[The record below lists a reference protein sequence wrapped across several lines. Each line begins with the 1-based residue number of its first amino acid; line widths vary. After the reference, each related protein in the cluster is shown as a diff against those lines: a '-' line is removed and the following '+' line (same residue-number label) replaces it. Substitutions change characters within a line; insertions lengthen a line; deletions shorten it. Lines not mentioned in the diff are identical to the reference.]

1 MIVKHINN
9 KGTGTVSD
17 SVNYAQ
23 REEKYQ
29 NLEKE
34 LPQEKKAELILINNL
49 SSSEAKI
56 VTKEFK
62 EINEGNKRIKT
73 NKKHGHEVI
82 SFSEKDLK
90 TLDTS
95 QKRAQAIE
103 KYLDYRGVKKDNFQ
117 YIVIEHKDT
126 KNTHAHIIYNRVGLD
141 GEVLKAQNKFE
152 TMAVACERAEKD
164 FKLDNNI
171 QRKVIHAPET
181 ERGYIK
187 NPALENKKDRVREP
201 KSKAKTLDQKKVFI
215 QDKINEALQEKRV
228 SSPEELKAELKKSNI
243 NYEFTINKNGLSG
256 GSFKFE
262 KASIKGSQIDFKAS
276 VIDKQL
282 KANLEYKNAQNKDVQ
297 IAETI
302 YKEKSAFY
310 QVEENINKVIQ
321 QNRGIDTKAKI
332 EELKSKEPK
341 TEQEKQLNKIQ
352 IKSFEDLGVKQ
363 QKFVLELK
371 KYEELKN
378 QEPKKVPLLSFNKS
392 EILQQNEELKRKQ
405 MQAKPPLLPKYEILT
420 HYESIRESELRKQQG
435 KAIIKN
441 TYEMEKKQSLSKNQ
455 EQNLTA
461 QQQKMLQKIKEKEKN
476 KEQNQEQK
484 RSRDMRR

>member
-1 MIVKHINN
+1 MIAKFAKN

-23 REEKYQ
+23 REEKYKKF
-29 NLEKE
+29 EKD
-34 LPQEKKAELILINNL
+34 LPQEKKAQCVLLNNL
-49 SSSEAKI
+49 SSSE
-56 VTKEFK
+56 TKVIKAEFA
-62 EINEGNKRIKT
+62 ELNEGNKRIET
-73 NKKHGHEVI
+73 NKKHHHEIV
-82 SFSEKDLK
+82 SFSEKDIK
-90 TLDTS
+90 TLDTP
-95 QKRAQAIE
+95 QKRAEAVE
-103 KYLDYRGVKKDNFQ
+103 RYLDYRGVKKDNFQ
-117 YIVIEHKDT
+117 YAGWEHKDT
-126 KNTHAHIIYNRVGLD
+126 NYIHIHIVYNRVGFD
-141 GEVLKAQNKFE
+141 GDVIKARNKYE
-152 TMAVACERAEKD
+152 TMAVACERTEKD
-164 FKLDNNI
+164 FKLDNDI
-171 QRKVIHAPET
+171 QRRVIPAPET

-187 NPALENKKDRVREP
+187 NPAFENKKDRVREP
-201 KSKAKTLDQKKVFI
+201 RSKAKTLDQKKVFI